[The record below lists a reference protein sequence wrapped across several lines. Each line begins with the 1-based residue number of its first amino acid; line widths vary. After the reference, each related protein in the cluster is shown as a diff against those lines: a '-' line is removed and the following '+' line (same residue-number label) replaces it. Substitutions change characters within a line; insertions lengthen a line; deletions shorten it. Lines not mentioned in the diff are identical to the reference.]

1 MTRAFLKANDLQ
13 FVVRSHECVRS
24 GYNEPYSGP
33 DKHLLCTI
41 FSASDY
47 GGSAN
52 SAAILQFHIPTDEEI
67 SNHAACTSTNDTQE
81 KGLPT
86 LEQAVLQMESREAN
100 QEKWPEFTELKF
112 VQGTDLCYRVHHYFV
127 APNFFD
133 QDTTALV
140 DAHQSTTDLTVLHN
154 TMQNTQQNS
163 SPNAAAGAAA
173 ASFNGKWCFNVIC
186 LPILC
191 FCGDFATTVV
201 AR

>member
-1 MTRAFLKANDLQ
+1 MSFGADVTRAFLKANDLQ

-47 GGSAN
+47 GGSGN
-52 SAAILQFHIPTDEEI
+52 SAAILQFHIPTEEETAT
-67 SNHAACTSTNDTQE
+67 HAPKDAGNTQE
-81 KGLPT
+81 NGVPT
-86 LEQAVLQMESREAN
+86 LEQAVLQMES
-100 QEKWPEFTELKF
+100 QEEDCPEFSELKF

-154 TMQNTQQNS
+154 TMQNS
-163 SPNAAAGAAA
+163 SPSAVSANAAADA
-173 ASFNGKWCFNVIC
+173 ASGTSTLRTLYDMMSQSTIVWLV
-186 LPILC
+186 
-191 FCGDFATTVV
+191 T
-201 AR
+201 